1 MSNKKAIPV
10 TVLTGFLGAGKTTL
24 LNRILAENHGRRVA
38 VIENEFGEIGI
49 DHDLVIGVED
59 EVLEMNNGCVC
70 CSVRGDLIRIL
81 NKLIRRKDRL
91 DLILIE
97 TTGLANPGPVIQSF
111 FVDERLSKSL
121 RLDSIVTVVD
131 AYHVEQQWDRSEECQ
146 AQIAFADTILLNK
159 QDLVSEEAL
168 QALEKRILQMNTL
181 AKVHRMSHG
190 NIDLKY
196 VLDRHGFDLS
206 RVLELEPAL
215 LGSRDHD
222 HDDHHDHDHAHDH
235 DAHDHDDD
243 DHDHDDHH
251 GHELPHLHHHH
262 DEAISSIG
270 IVEDRPVNLTRL
282 DEWMGGLLNSKG
294 GDIYRMKGVVNIADY
309 DQRFV
314 FQGVHMMFDGKPDMP
329 WGDTHRQ
336 TRIVFIGR
344 NLDREEIVTGF
355 RRCLV

>member
-1 MSNKKAIPV
+1 MSNKKPIPV

-91 DLILIE
+91 DMILIE

-111 FVDERLSKSL
+111 FVDERLAKSL

-131 AYHVEQQWDRSEECQ
+131 AYHVLRQLDRSEECQ

-159 QDLVSEEAL
+159 RDLVSEQAL
-168 QALEKRILQMNTL
+168 QELEKRILQMNTM
-181 AKVHRMSHG
+181 AKVHRMTRG
-190 NIDLKY
+190 DIDLQH
-196 VLDRHGFDLS
+196 VLDRHGFDLD

-215 LGSRDHD
+215 LGSKGHEEEHEHSHD
-222 HDDHHDHDHAHDH
+222 HEHEHDHGEHHEHDEEGS
-235 DAHDHDDD
+235 D
-243 DHDHDDHH
+243 
-251 GHELPHLHHHH
+251 LPHLHHHH

-294 GDIYRMKGVVNIADY
+294 GDIYRMKGVVNIANY

-314 FQGVHMMFDGKPDMP
+314 FQGVHMMFDGKPDVP
-329 WGDTHRQ
+329 WGEMHRQ

-344 NLDREEIVTGF
+344 NLDRDEIVTGF
-355 RRCLV
+355 RRCLA